1 MGEIKTADY
10 FVEHMESRYKGALDS
25 LSVDALSLVVAVIEQ
40 DMLRGDK
47 GYVEVDRGGIECRF
61 GALERVVIPV
71 SEQAEYEI
79 GCTLDDF
86 ADEDEYHSRKV
97 EIECI
102 RENIYRYILR
112 YIAPKLKENGFFI
125 KVVKTKGFKVEL
137 HIDYTGNKASLERSL
152 GNMKYIYGLST
163 TYSGMNTASNT
174 KDKKHTEKIYVD
186 TSSVY
191 NNSPIPSAESDYKKE
206 QYKEKMAKFSQDIL
220 DSVIHS
226 IEYDIENGK
235 DSVTFW
241 FNDIKDMAYDLG
253 YTSNGRTIYDTMVW
267 LSIALAEEYNYKV
280 SFKDNFA
287 AKGNCILAV
296 RK

>member
-1 MGEIKTADY
+1 MGEIKTAEY
-10 FVEHMESRYKGALDS
+10 FVEHMENKYKGALDS

-47 GYVEVDRGGIECRF
+47 GFVEVDRSGIECRL
-61 GALERVVIPV
+61 GSLVRLIIPV

-79 GCTLDDF
+79 GYTLEDF
-86 ADEDEYHSRKV
+86 TDEDEYRDRLV

-112 YIAPKLKENGFFI
+112 YIAPKLKENRFGV
-125 KVVKTKGFKVEL
+125 KVVKVGNAKVEL
-137 HIDYTGNKASLERSL
+137 RIDYTRDKASLERDL
-152 GNMKYIYGLST
+152 GNMKYIYELST
-163 TYSGMNTASNT
+163 VYSGLNTASNI
-174 KDKKHTEKIYVD
+174 KGKELTEKIYVD

-220 DSVIHS
+220 DAVIHS
-226 IEYDIENGK
+226 IEYDIETGS
-235 DSVTFW
+235 DYVTFR
-241 FNDIKDMAYDLG
+241 FDDIKGMAYDLG

-267 LSIALAEEYNYKV
+267 LSIALAETHGYKV
-280 SFKDNFA
+280 SLKDNFTS
-287 AKGNCILAV
+287 KGTCVLIV
-296 RK
+296 KE

>member
-1 MGEIKTADY
+1 MGEIKTAEY
-10 FVEHMESRYKGALDS
+10 FVEHMENKYKGALDS

-47 GYVEVDRGGIECRF
+47 GFVEVDRSGIECRL
-61 GALERVVIPV
+61 GELTRVVIPV

-79 GCTLDDF
+79 GCILEDF
-86 ADEDEYHSRKV
+86 DDEDEYHDRLV

-112 YIAPKLKENGFFI
+112 YIAPKLKENGFGV
-125 KVVKTKGFKVEL
+125 KVVKVGNAKVEL
-137 HIDYTGNKASLERSL
+137 RIDCTRDKASLERAL
-152 GNMKYIYGLST
+152 GNMKYIYELST
-163 TYSGMNTASNT
+163 VYSGLNTVSNT
-174 KDKKHTEKIYVD
+174 KGKEPTEKIYVD

-191 NNSPIPSAESDYKKE
+191 NNSPLLSAESDYKKE

-220 DSVIHS
+220 DAVIHS
-226 IEYDIENGK
+226 IEYDIETGS
-235 DSVTFW
+235 DCVTFR
-241 FNDIKDMAYDLG
+241 FDDIKGMAYGLG
-253 YTSNGRTIYDTMVW
+253 YTSNGRTVYDTMVW
-267 LSIALAEEYNYKV
+267 LSIALAEEHNYKV

-287 AKGNCILAV
+287 AKGNCILSV

>member
-1 MGEIKTADY
+1 MGEIKTAEY
-10 FVEHMESRYKGALDS
+10 FVEHMENKYKGALDS

-47 GYVEVDRGGIECRF
+47 GFVEVDREGIECRL
-61 GALERVVIPV
+61 GSLVKLVIPV

-79 GCTLDDF
+79 GCMLEDF
-86 ADEDEYHSRKV
+86 DDEDEYRDRLV

-112 YIAPKLKENGFFI
+112 YIAPKLKENGFGV
-125 KVVKTKGFKVEL
+125 KVVKVRNSKVEL
-137 HIDYTGNKASLERSL
+137 SINYIGDKGSLERTL
-152 GNMKYIYGLST
+152 RHMKYVYELST
-163 TYSGMNTASNT
+163 IYSGLNTGSNT
-174 KDKKHTEKIYVD
+174 KGKEPTEKIYVD

-220 DSVIHS
+220 DAVIHS
-226 IEYDIENGK
+226 IEYDMETGS
-235 DSVTFW
+235 DCVTFR
-241 FNDIKDMAYDLG
+241 FDNIKGMAYDLG

-267 LSIALAEEYNYKV
+267 LSIVLAEEHNYKV
-280 SFKDNFA
+280 SFKDNFT
-287 AKGNCILAV
+287 AKGICILSV